1 MLGFI
6 LTQISLSEIRFVSC
20 PNNSAIGQNM
30 GGCLNRPEMVA
41 GVVRLDLVY
50 HDKKGGCGN
59 MHLAQILIS
68 K

>member
-1 MLGFI
+1 VLGFI
-6 LTQISLSEIRFVSC
+6 LAQISLSEIRFVSC
-20 PNNSAIGQNM
+20 PDNSAIGQNM

-59 MHLAQILIS
+59 MHFSTNLI